1 MLLVGIDWAE
11 SEHAACLLSEQGR
24 VQRRL
29 RIGHDV
35 AGVDRLTAAIGEVEP
50 DAGAVLVAI
59 ETAHGLLV
67 AALLEAGYTVYAI
80 NPKSVERYRTRTR
93 VSRAKTDPADA
104 ELLARILLTDRERHP
119 PLTPSSA
126 QRGGGRGL

>member
-11 SEHAACLLSEQGR
+11 SEHAACLLSSAGQ
-24 VQRRL
+24 VLRRL

-35 AGVDRLTAAIGEVEP
+35 VGVERLVRTIGELQREP
-50 DAGAVLVAI
+50 GQVLVAI

-67 AALLEAGYTVYAI
+67 SALLEAGFTVYAI

-93 VSRAKTDPADA
+93 VSRAKT
-104 ELLARILLTDRERHP
+104 
-119 PLTPSSA
+119 
-126 QRGGGRGL
+126 